1 MSVLEQ
7 TPIAALIQQRVYAV
21 TLAAALLVPTTFSPA
36 ITFDE
41 PTTGAKQA
49 DNACIKWPIH
59 GSLEPSPVV
68 PSFLPTG
75 ADSTDNVATRL
86 KTQTGLPVSLLAT
99 AAGVT
104 RQAFYDWL
112 DHKAISDDRKLRLH
126 ELERTL
132 DVVASFVG
140 RGDLLKEWLQRETD
154 VGSPVQLLRAR
165 KNDVVIGLTSRRA
178 ATYVETS
185 RGRVANMGR
194 RRAASKARRDEAYA
208 RYSITATED
217 YSNPSDTIEAG
228 EILGFIRVE

>member
-7 TPIAALIQQRVYAV
+7 TAVAALIQQRVYAV

-36 ITFDE
+36 VTFDE
-41 PTTGAKQA
+41 PTTGAKQT
-49 DNACIKWPIH
+49 DNAGVIWPIH
-59 GSLEPSPVV
+59 GSIEPSPVV
-68 PSFLPTG
+68 PSFLPAQ
-75 ADSTDNVATRL
+75 ADSTENVATRL
-86 KTQTGLPVSLLAT
+86 KAQTGLPVSLLAT

-132 DVVASFVG
+132 DVVANYVG

-154 VGSPVQLLRAR
+154 VGSPIQLLRAR
-165 KNDVVIGLTSRRA
+165 KNDVVIGLTLMRA

-185 RGRVANMGR
+185 RGRVASLGR
-194 RRAASKARRDEAYA
+194 HRAASKGRRDEAYA

-217 YSNPSDTIEAG
+217 YFDPSDTIEA
-228 EILGFIRVE
+228 EKILGFIRVE